1 MIKIKKH
8 LTHSE
13 EFEIMKIVL
22 DKFLWIGT
30 IIMIYGLYTLGVKQ
44 EFKNGILAIISGT
57 IIMLLF
63 RWIIIK
69 NFEFSS

>member
-13 EFEIMKIVL
+13 GFEIMKIVL